1 MSGVKAADI
10 YDAVHRHTN
19 GALVPEV
26 VLGVPEYMGNEGD
39 PQMKPYRRIDGLMFE
54 TLTRTAVEIKISM
67 ADLRR
72 ETPYKWEPW
81 RSVTHRFIYAIP
93 YGMCEWQEVIDATG
107 NYWAGVWGVHEDGR
121 VEVLRR
127 AKVQKHPEPLPQQV
141 VQAMA
146 YRIHRSYPRVGLDA
160 PENPEENA

>member
-1 MSGVKAADI
+1 MIEWTEPPTAQRI
-10 YDAVHRHTN
+10 YDAVYRHTN
-19 GALVPEV
+19 GAMVPEV
-26 VLGVPEYMGNEGD
+26 VLGVPEYMEHDGD
-39 PQMKPYRRIDGLMFE
+39 PQMKPYRRIDALMFE

-81 RSVTHRFIYAIP
+81 RNVTHRFIYAIP
-93 YGMCEWQEVIDATG
+93 YGMCDWQEVIDATG
-107 NYWAGVWGVHEDGR
+107 NHWAGVWGIHEDGR

-146 YRIHRSYPRVGLDA
+146 YRIHAHHRTEA
-160 PENPEENA
+160 NA

>member
-1 MSGVKAADI
+1 MNEWTEPATAERI

-26 VLGVPEYMGNEGD
+26 VLEVPEYMEHKGD

-54 TLTRTAVEIKISM
+54 TLTRTAVEIKVSM
-67 ADLRR
+67 GDLRR
-72 ETPYKWEPW
+72 ETPYKWWPW
-81 RSVTHRFIYAIP
+81 RNVTHRFIYAIP
-93 YGMCEWQEVIDATG
+93 YGMCDQADVTRATG
-107 NYWAGVWGVHEDGR
+107 NHEAGVWGVHEDGR

-127 AKVQKHPEPLPQQV
+127 AKVRKSPEPLPQQV

-146 YRIHRSYPRVGLDA
+146 YRIHAHHRVQA
-160 PENPEENA
+160 ATP